1 MTESAEARRHR
12 YARAIRGVSS
22 LESATQLLEAY
33 EVDLHAGTD
42 LLEIEQ
48 LPGWTYADLL
58 GCAVK
63 RRPCPTYQADDGVC
77 LMMKAQDLLSSRKY
91 ELIGMLAR
99 ATEQA
104 WLLGDGQ
111 TVASM
116 ARLTKTAVLNIIGE
130 AVLALA
136 PGFTDPPQGEA

>member
-1 MTESAEARRHR
+1 MTESNEARRHR
-12 YARAIRGVSS
+12 YARAIRGVST
-22 LESATQLLEAY
+22 LEAATLILEAY
-33 EVDLHAGTD
+33 DNESTD
-42 LLEIEQ
+42 LDEIES
-48 LPGWTYADLL
+48 LAGWTYADLL
-58 GCAVK
+58 ACAVK
-63 RRPCPTYQADDGVC
+63 RRPCPSYQADTGVV

-116 ARLTKTAVLNIIGE
+116 ARLTKTAVLN
-130 AVLALA
+130 
-136 PGFTDPPQGEA
+136 